1 MVENVI
7 VDYNQSQIDD
17 VICELN
23 GLYTDLSGVLAKQW
37 LYSVP
42 CIDMCLYR
50 EVFLLR
56 WAIDG
61 QLDTNL
67 LSTEELNYIVD
78 RINNITCGC
87 SC

>member
-1 MVENVI
+1 
-7 VDYNQSQIDD
+7 
-17 VICELN
+17 
-23 GLYTDLSGVLAKQW
+23 
-37 LYSVP
+37 
-42 CIDMCLYR
+42 MCLLK

-56 WAIDG
+56 WVIDG

-78 RINNITCGC
+78 RINNIANC

>member
-7 VDYNQSQIDD
+7 VNYTQDDIDD
-17 VICELN
+17 IVCNLN
-23 GLYTDLSGVLAKQW
+23 GLYTDLTGVLAKQW
-37 LYSVP
+37 LYSIP
-42 CIDMCLYR
+42 CVDMCLLK
-50 EVFLLR
+50 EVFLYR

-67 LSTEELNYIVD
+67 LTAEELNYIVD
-78 RINNITCGC
+78 RINNIANC

>member
-7 VDYNQSQIDD
+7 VNYTQDDIDD
-17 VICELN
+17 IVCNLN
-23 GLYTDLSGVLAKQW
+23 GLYTDLTGVLAKQW
-37 LYSVP
+37 LYSIP
-42 CIDMCLYR
+42 CVDMCLLK
-50 EVFLLR
+50 EVFLYR

-67 LSTEELNYIVD
+67 LTTEELNYIVE
-78 RINNITCGC
+78 RINNIANC

>member
-7 VDYNQSQIDD
+7 VNYSQTDIDD
-17 VICELN
+17 VICDLN
-23 GLYTDLSGVLAKQW
+23 GLYTDLTGVLAKQW
-37 LYSVP
+37 LYSIP
-42 CIDMCLYR
+42 CVDMCLLK
-50 EVFLLR
+50 EVFLYR

-67 LSTEELNYIVD
+67 LTIEELNYIVD
-78 RINNITCGC
+78 RINSIANC

>member
-7 VDYNQSQIDD
+7 VNYSQTDIDD
-17 VICELN
+17 VICDLN
-23 GLYTDLSGVLAKQW
+23 SLYTDLTGVLAKQW

-42 CIDMCLYR
+42 CIDMCLLK

-78 RINNITCGC
+78 RINSIAAC

>member
-7 VDYNQSQIDD
+7 VNYSQTDIDN
-17 VICELN
+17 VICDLN
-23 GLYTDLSGVLAKQW
+23 GLYTDLTGVLAKQW

-42 CIDMCLYR
+42 CINMCLLK

-67 LSTEELNYIVD
+67 LSTEELNYIID
-78 RINNITCGC
+78 RINSIATC

>member
-7 VDYNQSQIDD
+7 VNYTQDDIDD
-17 VICELN
+17 IVCNLN
-23 GLYTDLSGVLAKQW
+23 GLYTDLTGVLAKQW
-37 LYSVP
+37 LYSIP
-42 CIDMCLYR
+42 CVDMCLLK

-67 LSTEELNYIVD
+67 LTTEELNYIVE
-78 RINNITCGC
+78 RINNIANC

>member
-7 VDYNQSQIDD
+7 VNYSQADIDE
-17 VICELN
+17 VICNLN
-23 GLYTDLSGVLAKQW
+23 GLYTDLTGVLAKQW
-37 LYSVP
+37 LYSIP
-42 CIDMCLYR
+42 CVDMCLLK
-50 EVFLLR
+50 EVFLYR

-67 LSTEELNYIVD
+67 LTIEELNYIVE
-78 RINNITCGC
+78 RINNIANC

>member
-7 VDYNQSQIDD
+7 VNYTQDDIDD
-17 VICELN
+17 IVCNLN
-23 GLYTDLSGVLAKQW
+23 GLYTDLTGVLAKQW
-37 LYSVP
+37 LYSIP
-42 CIDMCLYR
+42 CVDMCLLK

-67 LSTEELNYIVD
+67 LTAEELNYIIE
-78 RINNITCGC
+78 RINNIANC

>member
-7 VDYNQSQIDD
+7 VNYTQNDIDD
-17 VICELN
+17 IVCNLN
-23 GLYTDLSGVLAKQW
+23 GLYTDLTGVLAKQW
-37 LYSVP
+37 LYSIP
-42 CIDMCLYR
+42 CVDMCLLK

-67 LSTEELNYIVD
+67 LTTEELNYIVE
-78 RINNITCGC
+78 RINNIANC